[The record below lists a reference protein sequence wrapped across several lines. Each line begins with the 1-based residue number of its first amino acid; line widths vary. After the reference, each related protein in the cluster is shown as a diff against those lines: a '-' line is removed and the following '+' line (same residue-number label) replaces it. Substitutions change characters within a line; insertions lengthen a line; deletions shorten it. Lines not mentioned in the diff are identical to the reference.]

1 MVTAGHRPA
10 TGQNG
15 QADPLGSTNERDL
28 SARPKQVHSQLQLSV
43 CVLIRENNLD
53 VVLKAVYF
61 RKG

>member
-10 TGQNG
+10 TGQTS

-28 SARPKQVHSQLQLSV
+28 SVRPKQVHSQLQLSV